1 MVRFGEQAAIRF
13 FLTFAVPAS
22 RMVEQVPPGGF
33 KAAADSHH
41 DMEFAPRKL
50 TKGKVPPSSERL
62 RCHLEHELERQERG
76 GMTGPA

>member
-1 MVRFGEQAAIRF
+1 MVRFGEQAAVRF

-41 DMEFAPRKL
+41 DRKFAPKKL
-50 TKGKVPPSSERL
+50 RKGKVPQNSERL
-62 RCHLEHELERQERG
+62 RCHLALELERQERG
-76 GMTGPA
+76 AMTGPA